1 MGSYISEFGNRK
13 LLTCEMCED
22 CACET
27 LGAMISNQIQH
38 QIGVVFEF
46 IIQCNK
52 FYSYFHSVSS

>member
-1 MGSYISEFGNRK
+1 
-13 LLTCEMCED
+13 MCED

-38 QIGVVFEF
+38 QTGVVFEF